1 MGNPRL
7 VTPLE
12 QAKQLREL
20 SLAEFSRRE
29 AALKLLLKAG
39 PKTPEDYKLLVAC
52 LGFALA
58 ELQTWKA
65 SKVLPPQKNN

>member
-1 MGNPRL
+1 M
-7 VTPLE
+7 TPLE

-29 AALKLLLKAG
+29 AALKSLLQAG

-52 LGFALA
+52 IGFALA
-58 ELQTWKA
+58 ELQAWKA
-65 SKVLPPQKNN
+65 GKVLPPHNDN

>member
-1 MGNPRL
+1 MDP
-7 VTPLE
+7 VT

-29 AALKLLLKAG
+29 AALKLLLQAG

-52 LGFALA
+52 IGFALA

-65 SKVLPPQKNN
+65 GKVLPPHKDN